1 MPVQT
6 ADRHAGDVP
15 EEPGALQG
23 RLELF
28 ELILG
33 APADRSAL
41 RLSDHSQCVALS
53 SCLRGKLCEQLA
65 KLPPRHLGAGEYL
78 YLAGNPARS
87 LFLLQSGLMKTS
99 AISPEGEEIILRIY
113 KPGEILGELCL
124 CGGGRREQAVAIEP
138 SAVTEMPLSSMLGKL
153 RSDPEAALELAS
165 LACERLSDAYEQVE
179 SFSWDTVLHR
189 LVRTLVRLA
198 TDLGETS
205 PAGTHIPHYI
215 RQDELAKLVG
225 ARREVV
231 SGLMS
236 RLRTSGYINYEPRG
250 SITIN
255 RPALQAFLEARARA
269 LSRDLVS

>member
-6 ADRHAGDVP
+6 ADRYTRDVAEDGD
-15 EEPGALQG
+15 ALQG

-28 ELILG
+28 ELILE
-33 APADRSAL
+33 APADQSAL
-41 RLSDHSQCVALS
+41 RLTDHSQCVALS

-65 KLPPRHLGAGEYL
+65 KLPPRHLRAGDYL

-99 AISPEGEEIILRIY
+99 VISPEGQELTLRTY

-138 SAVTEMPLSSMLGKL
+138 SAVTEMPLASMMGKL
-153 RSDPEAALELAS
+153 RVDPEAALELAS
-165 LACERLSDAYEQVE
+165 LACERLADAYEQVE

-189 LVRTLVRLA
+189 LVRVLVRLA

-231 SGLMS
+231 SGLMN

-250 SITIN
+250 SITMN

-269 LSRDLVS
+269 PSRDLVS